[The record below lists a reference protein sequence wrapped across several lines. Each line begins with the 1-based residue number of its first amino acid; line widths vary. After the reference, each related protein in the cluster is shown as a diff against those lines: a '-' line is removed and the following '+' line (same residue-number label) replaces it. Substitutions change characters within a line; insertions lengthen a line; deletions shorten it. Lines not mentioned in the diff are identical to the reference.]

1 MHLAVAVLA
10 LAVVVSPLTRV
21 EAAGPAGPYSRLQAD
36 GLTHV
41 VKMKKAKKAKTM
53 RKAKRKPGRQARSR
67 GPGHCGENM
76 YWGRK
81 AGKCLDARNKA

>member
-1 MHLAVAVLA
+1 
-10 LAVVVSPLTRV
+10 
-21 EAAGPAGPYSRLQAD
+21 
-36 GLTHV
+36 
-41 VKMKKAKKAKTM
+41 MKKAKRAKAKMM
-53 RKAKRKPGRQARSR
+53 RKAKRKPGRQRAAPA